1 MRAFPVFFVCYV
13 LSQFFRSFLA
23 VIAPNLAADVGL
35 TDAGLGGV
43 SAIWFLTFAFAQV
56 PVGYALDRFGPRRTV
71 PLLMLA
77 AVAGALVFASARSFL
92 PCALGMALI
101 GLGSS
106 PIYMGAIYVFAR
118 TEPPA
123 RFATLASVLVGL
135 GSLGNLLGTTPLA
148 YASLAF
154 GWRWTFVAISGLTA
168 LAAALFWSAIKDPP
182 RATTLA
188 GKDDATTFGA
198 AVPDMLLGIGRVL
211 AIKGLLPILP
221 VALVSYAIILVE
233 RGLWAGPFL
242 YEVHGLDTAARGNAL
257 VAMAVMMAIG
267 SILYGP
273 MDRIFGSRKRV
284 AVVGMAATALGF
296 LGMAFIPAVSTNP
309 NVATLML
316 AGIGAAGMTYGVIL
330 AHARAFLPEELMG
343 RGLTF
348 INALFIGGAG
358 LLQPLS
364 GNAIAQWRQ
373 LDMPVATIYAD
384 LHLGFAVVLILALL
398 IYLSSEDR

>member
-1 MRAFPVFFVCYV
+1 MFLACYC

-23 VIAPNLAADVGL
+23 VIAPNLIADVGL
-35 TDAGLGGV
+35 SDAGLGGI
-43 SAIWFLTFAFAQV
+43 SAVWFLTFAFAQV

-77 AVAGALVFASARSFL
+77 AVLGALVFASARSF
-92 PCALGMALI
+92 PAAALGMALI

-106 PIYMGAIYVFAR
+106 PIYMGAIFVFAR

-148 YASLAF
+148 YASVEI
-154 GWRWTFVAISGLTA
+154 GWRWTFVAIAGLTA
-168 LAAALFWSAIKDPP
+168 AAEALFFLAIEDPP
-182 RATTLA
+182 RAKA
-188 GKDDATTFGA
+188 GPGHEDATTFSGA
-198 AVPDMLLGIGRVL
+198 VGDMLLGIGRVL
-211 AIKGLLPILP
+211 AIKGLTPILP
-221 VALVSYAIILVE
+221 VALVSYAVILVE

-242 YEVHGLDTAARGNAL
+242 YEVHGLDTAARGHVLIVMAI
-257 VAMAVMMAIG
+257 AMAAG
-267 SILYGP
+267 SIAYGP
-273 MDRIFGSRKRV
+273 MDRIFGSRKWV
-284 AVVGMAATALGF
+284 A
-296 LGMAFIPAVSTNP
+296 
-309 NVATLML
+309 
-316 AGIGAAGMTYGVIL
+316 AAGMTATALLFLALAFVPAASTSVAVATVLLAGLGAVAMTYGIVL

-358 LLQPLS
+358 LIQPLS
-364 GNAIAQWRQ
+364 GNAIAMLRQ
-373 LDMPVATIYAD
+373 SDVPAATIYAN
-384 LHLGFAVVLILALL
+384 LHLGFAVALIIALV